1 MTAPQTVLT
10 LVENFERNLD
20 AYRSGKYNE
29 TQVRRDFIDPLFK
42 ALGWDMDNSAGYA
55 EAYRDVIHEDAIKI
69 GNSTKAPDYSFRVG
83 GQRKFF
89 LEAKKPSVNVKEDVE
104 PAFQLR
110 RYAWSAK
117 LPLSIV
123 TDFEEFAIYD
133 CRAKPDKGDKASK
146 ARLFYCKFNE
156 YAEKWDEI
164 AAIFSKDAVLKGSF
178 DKYATTSKGK
188 RGTSEVDGAFLEEIE
203 GWRDLLARNIALRNS
218 AIVGAP
224 PGRDSRAGHAPTES
238 PCGLS
243 QRELNFAVQQTIDRI
258 IFLRICEDRGI
269 EPYGRLMAL
278 QNGVNVYDRLR
289 ELFREADDR
298 YNSGLFHFK
307 REKGRA
313 EAPDELTLGLEIDD
327 KPLKEIFKNLYYPD
341 CPYEFS
347 VLGAEILG
355 SVYEQFL
362 GKVIRLTAGNRAVV
376 EDKPEVKKAGGVFY
390 TPAYIVKYIVENTV
404 GKLLEGKTPKQA
416 KGIAILDPAC
426 GSGSFLIG
434 AYQYLLDWY
443 LARYV
448 EEGAEKHS
456 KGKEARLRH
465 SASGEWRLTTS
476 EKKRI
481 LLEHLYG
488 VDIDAQAVEVTKLSL
503 LLKMLEGESDETL
516 NSQMKLFHERVLPDL
531 ERNIQCGN
539 SLIGPDFYDGQLDL
553 DNEAAQRINV
563 FDWQA
568 AFPHI
573 FQIPPNP
580 PLSKGGNKPQPPLQ
594 KGGER
599 SGGGFDVVIGN
610 PPYVRQET
618 LGDFK
623 GYFQSHYEAF
633 DGVADLY
640 AYFMEKGVKLLKNG
654 GLFSIIVSSSFLR
667 TTYGRSLRQTLK
679 KQAAVLRLLD
689 FGGLAVFA
697 NAKDTYVCIPLL
709 QKGAQPKNIEVA
721 RVTTLDNLKLD
732 DYVRTHRYTVPHSR
746 FNEEA
751 WSIKSDDEAAL
762 FDKITKAGKPLGEYV
777 KQSFFRG
784 VTTGLNEAF
793 VIDTETKNRLIAQD
807 RCSAELIK
815 PLLGGEDIRRYLY
828 RKTDKWLIFTRRG
841 VDIARY
847 PAIREHLS
855 QWKEDLTPKK
865 DKSAKRGRKPGRY
878 EWYEIQDD
886 VAYFDVFEGPKI
898 FFPDICKAPRFT
910 LDTSGTYLANTAYCL
925 GTDDRYLLGILNSR
939 LFWFAISHISIPFG
953 VRAGEYRYRLI
964 YQYMEKVP
972 IRVINSKDK
981 NDRTAHDEIVKLV
994 EKMLALHQQ
1003 IAVAKTPQDTN
1014 LLQRQIAATDK
1025 QIDQLVYQLY
1035 GLTDEEIALVEG
1047 NA

>member
-69 GNSTKAPDYSFRVG
+69 GNSVKAPDYSFRIG

-89 LEAKKPSVNVKEDVE
+89 LEAKKPSVNVKDDVE

-133 CRAKPDKGDKASK
+133 CRQKPNKGDKASK
-146 ARLFYCKFNE
+146 SRLFYCTYRD

-164 AAIFSKDAVLKGSF
+164 AAIFSKEAVLKGSF
-178 DKYATTSKGK
+178 DKYASTSKGK
-188 RGTSEVDGAFLEEIE
+188 RGTTEVDSAFLEEIE
-203 GWRDLLARNIALRNS
+203 GWRDLLARNIALRN
-218 AIVGAP
+218 AN
-224 PGRDSRAGHAPTES
+224 
-238 PCGLS
+238 LS

-278 QNGVNVYDRLR
+278 QNGVNVYGRLR
-289 ELFREADDR
+289 ELFRAADDR

-390 TPAYIVKYIVENTV
+390 TPAYIVKYIVEHTV

-416 KGIAILDPAC
+416 KGMSVLDPAC

-465 SASGEWRLTTS
+465 SASGEWRLTTA

-539 SLIGPDFYDGQLDL
+539 SLIGPDFYHGQLDL
-553 DNEAAQRINV
+553 DDEAAQRINV

-568 AFPHI
+568 AFPQV
-573 FQIPPNP
+573 F
-580 PLSKGGNKPQPPLQ
+580 KA
-594 KGGER
+594 
-599 SGGGFDVVIGN
+599 GGFDAVIGN
-610 PPYVRQET
+610 PPYALVGSDQSTQQKYFSSGRFKFTAYKINLYILFLERGLGLLCGETGCLGYIIPKSLVFNTYFSTTRAQILQQFTVPLVVEIRDKVFAEAEVGDSLLFFAKNEKVTDKSELCYRVVENVFPDENILEEFKEKNYALLRAEGALFRPSGLTLKVKNKSLSSSWLVNNGLNPGNVRHILFSESKET
-618 LGDFK
+618 AK
-623 GYFQSHYEAF
+623 HR
-633 DGVADLY
+633 
-640 AYFMEKGVKLLKNG
+640 KLLLGRDLQRYQLTWSGTWVNFDPSLKTKLKPSDIKSKAG
-654 GLFSIIVSSSFLR
+654 MTAQTKVDFAFRSPEIYAPPKIMVRKTADHII
-667 TTYGRSLRQTLK
+667 
-679 KQAAVLRLLD
+679 A
-689 FGGLAVFA
+689 
-697 NAKDTYVCIPLL
+697 C
-709 QKGAQPKNIEVA
+709 
-721 RVTTLDNLKLD
+721 LD
-732 DYVRTHRYTVPHSR
+732 DGDYCFDSLSYGIQAISGN
-746 FNEEA
+746 NE
-751 WSIKSDDEAAL
+751 
-762 FDKITKAGKPLGEYV
+762 
-777 KQSFFRG
+777 
-784 VTTGLNEAF
+784 N
-793 VIDTETKNRLIAQD
+793 
-807 RCSAELIK
+807 
-815 PLLGGEDIRRYLY
+815 LL
-828 RKTDKWLIFTRRG
+828 
-841 VDIARY
+841 
-847 PAIREHLS
+847 
-855 QWKEDLTPKK
+855 
-865 DKSAKRGRKPGRY
+865 
-878 EWYEIQDD
+878 
-886 VAYFDVFEGPKI
+886 
-898 FFPDICKAPRFT
+898 
-910 LDTSGTYLANTAYCL
+910 
-925 GTDDRYLLGILNSR
+925 YLLGLLNSKF
-939 LFWFAISHISIPFG
+939 LNQVHSGLSQNKGKVFAKVLAENLKKLPLPILDLSNVG
-953 VRAGEYRYRLI
+953 ERA
-964 YQYMEKVP
+964 KH
-972 IRVINSKDK
+972 DK
-981 NDRTAHDEIVKLV
+981 LVALV
-994 EKMLALHQQ
+994 EKMLALHPQL
-1003 IAVAKTPQDTN
+1003 AAAKTPQDTT
-1014 LLQRQIAATDK
+1014 LLQRQIDATDK

-1047 NA
+1047 A

>member
-1 MTAPQTVLT
+1 MPAPQTVLT

-20 AYRSGKYNE
+20 AYRNGKYNE
-29 TQVRRDFIDPLFK
+29 TQVRLDFINPMFK

-55 EAYRDVIHEDAIKI
+55 EAYRDVIHEDAIKVGI
-69 GNSTKAPDYSFRVG
+69 STKAPDYSFRVG

-89 LEAKKPSVNVKEDVE
+89 LEAKKPSVNVKDDVE

-133 CRAKPDKGDKASK
+133 CRQKPDKNDKASK
-146 ARLFYCKFNE
+146 SRLFYCTFRD
-156 YAEKWDEI
+156 YAAKWDEI
-164 AAIFSKDAVLKGSF
+164 AAIFSKDAVFKGSF
-178 DKYATTSKGK
+178 DKYAVSTKGK
-188 RGTSEVDGAFLEEIE
+188 RGTTEVDSAFLEEIE
-203 GWRDLLARNIALRNS
+203 NWRNLLAHNIALRN
-218 AIVGAP
+218 ANL
-224 PGRDSRAGHAPTES
+224 T
-238 PCGLS
+238 

-278 QNGVNVYDRLR
+278 QNGVNVYARLR
-289 ELFREADDR
+289 ELFRAADDR
-298 YNSGLFHFK
+298 YNSGLFHFTQ
-307 REKGRA
+307 EKHRA
-313 EAPDELTLGLEIDD
+313 GAPDELTLNLDIDD

-347 VLGAEILG
+347 VLGADILG

-376 EDKPEVKKAGGVFY
+376 EDKPEVKKAGGVYY
-390 TPAYIVKYIVENTV
+390 TPAYIVQYIVQHTV
-404 GKLLEGKTPKQA
+404 GKLLEGKTSKQA
-416 KGIAILDPAC
+416 AGIAILDPAC

-443 LARYV
+443 LARYL
-448 EEGAEKHS
+448 EDGAEKYS
-456 KGKEARLRH
+456 KGKVARIH
-465 SASGEWRLTTS
+465 SAAYGAWRLTTA

-481 LLEHLYG
+481 LLEHIYG
-488 VDIDAQAVEVTKLSL
+488 VDIDTQAVEVTKLSL
-503 LLKMLEGESDETL
+503 LLKMLEGESNESL

-531 ERNIQCGN
+531 EHNIQCGN
-539 SLIGPDFYDGQLDL
+539 SLIGPDFYEGQLDL
-553 DNEAAQRINV
+553 DDETAQRINV

-568 AFPHI
+568 AFPQV
-573 FQIPPNP
+573 F
-580 PLSKGGNKPQPPLQ
+580 KV
-594 KGGER
+594 
-599 SGGGFDVVIGN
+599 GGFDAVIGN
-610 PPYVRQET
+610 PPYVRQES

-623 GYFQSHYEAF
+623 NYFQSHYESF

-667 TTYGRSLRQTLK
+667 TTYGRTLRLTLK
-679 KQAAVLRLLD
+679 KHAAVLRLVD

-709 QKGAQPKNIEVA
+709 QKGTQPKNIEVA
-721 RVTTLDNLKLD
+721 SVASLENLKLD
-732 DYVRTHRYTVPHSR
+732 DYVRAHRYTVPNTR
-746 FNEEA
+746 FNEDA
-751 WSIKSDDEAAL
+751 WSLKSDDEAAL
-762 FDKITKAGKPLGEYV
+762 FAKITKAGKPLGEYV
-777 KQSFFRG
+777 ERSFFRG

-793 VIDTETKNRLIAQD
+793 VIDTETKNRLVAQD
-807 RCSAELIK
+807 KRSAELIK
-815 PLLGGEDIRRYLY
+815 PLLGGEDIRRYLF
-828 RKTDKWLIFTRRG
+828 RETDKWLIFTRRG
-841 VDIARY
+841 IDIARY
-847 PAIREHLS
+847 PAIREHLA

-886 VAYFDVFEGPKI
+886 VAYFEVFDDPKI
-898 FFPDICKAPRFT
+898 FFPDIAKAPRFS
-910 LDTSGTYLANTAYCL
+910 LDEGDHYLANTAYCL

-972 IRVINSKDK
+972 IRVIDSKNK
-981 NDRTAHDEIVKLV
+981 NDRAVHDDIVKLV

-1003 IAVAKTPQDTN
+1003 LAAAKTPQDTT
-1014 LLQRQIAATDK
+1014 LLQRQIDAADK

-1035 GLTDEEIALVEG
+1035 GLTDEEIALVEKSG
-1047 NA
+1047 